1 MESGDHKLATADD
14 GNGQYGVEGAASSES
29 LELEVERLR
38 EELAQER
45 ERGLRTLAEFD
56 NYRRRVRRERAD
68 AELSGKRDI
77 ILALLDLMDDFDRAR
92 AHVGEASDAV
102 ADGLRL
108 IHQRLSRVLEAN
120 GVTPFQSVGEQ
131 FDPTVHEAMSVVES
145 DEHESGAVYEED
157 RRGYLWNGELL
168 RPARVTVVR

>member
-1 MESGDHKLATADD
+1 MESGERKLAMADAGKGRHD
-14 GNGQYGVEGAASSES
+14 AGGAASPEP

-45 ERGLRTLAEFD
+45 ERGQRTLADFD
-56 NYRRRVRRERAD
+56 NYRRRVRRERAHAED
-68 AELSGKRDI
+68 AGKRDI
-77 ILALLDLMDDFDRAR
+77 ILALLDVTDDFDRAL

-120 GVTPFQSVGEQ
+120 GVTPFRSVGEQ
-131 FDPTVHEAMSVVES
+131 FDPTVHEAVSVIES
-145 DEHESGAVYEED
+145 DEHESGTVYEED
-157 RRGYLWNGELL
+157 RRGYVWNGEVL